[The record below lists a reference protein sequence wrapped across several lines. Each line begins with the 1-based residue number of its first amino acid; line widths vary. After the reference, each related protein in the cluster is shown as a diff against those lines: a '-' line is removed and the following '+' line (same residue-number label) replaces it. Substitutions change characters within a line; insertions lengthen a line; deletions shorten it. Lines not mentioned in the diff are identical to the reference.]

1 MNELTLKK
9 MQRMMKRFAKKTASS
24 GEYIPYTV
32 SLQRWCEAYGVPKHF
47 DWIRNL
53 ILTELDESEE
63 LGEYVGLDAG
73 LYDLHLDHD
82 GVFIFSH
89 ILQDFF
95 GLEQVRKMWHYLS
108 AKNKEN
114 KLFFEIR
121 KHLEQASQ
129 EELQTYEK
137 TWTSYAAEHPELETA
152 REILVMIQNEQ
163 KSRSRFQLVRR
174 YKKMPIGGN
183 R

>member
-1 MNELTLKK
+1 MSKLTLRKI
-9 MQRMMKRFAKKTASS
+9 QRALKSNAKRVASS
-24 GEYIPYTV
+24 GKFIPYTV

-47 DWIRNL
+47 SWIRNL
-53 ILTELDESEE
+53 ILTELDENEE
-63 LGEYVGLDAG
+63 LRDYVRLDAD

-95 GLEQVRKMWHYLS
+95 GLEQVRAMWRYLS
-108 AKNKEN
+108 AKNEED
-114 KLFFEIR
+114 KLFFKI
-121 KHLEQASQ
+121 KKCLEQVSQ
-129 EELQTYEK
+129 EELQMYEK
-137 TWTSYAAEHPELETA
+137 TWTSYAAGHENIDTVQKVLNIIHD
-152 REILVMIQNEQ
+152 EQ
-163 KSRSRFQLVRR
+163 KNRARFRLVRR